1 MTLQQVFVISWY
13 FKFAFLLWFFLF
25 VIYEIREFSFEANKT
40 VIELNRKKYYCGYL
54 FKLTLIDHFDYYL
67 CLCKRV
73 KSSCIVLKKGWEG
86 WWWGAQANERYSTKA
101 MFWTCPIGLRP
112 PAAQD
117 TLEKI
122 ASFGCFGDTS
132 VSPLKRLRRWLC
144 RERSGLIWARLLL
157 WSELELVA
165 KDGWV
170 GSLNIFA

>member
-1 MTLQQVFVISWY
+1 MWLCSRFLWLVDTLNLPFYCDFS
-13 FKFAFLLWFFLF
+13 FLSFMKLENFLLKPTKL
-25 VIYEIREFSFEANKT
+25 
-40 VIELNRKKYYCGYL
+40 IELNRKKYYCGYL

-73 KSSCIVLKKGWEG
+73 KSSCIVLKRG
-86 WWWGAQANERYSTKA
+86 WWGAQANVRYSTKA

-144 RERSGLIWARLLL
+144 RERSGLICI
-157 WSELELVA
+157 
-165 KDGWV
+165 DCCCDP
-170 GSLNIFA
+170 N

>member
-86 WWWGAQANERYSTKA
+86 WWWGAQAKVLYESNVLDMSHWVEAPSSPGYTGEDRI
-101 MFWTCPIGLRP
+101 FW
-112 PAAQD
+112 
-117 TLEKI
+117 
-122 ASFGCFGDTS
+122 
-132 VSPLKRLRRWLC
+132 
-144 RERSGLIWARLLL
+144 LL
-157 WSELELVA
+157 WGYLSVPPEEIEEVA
-165 KDGWV
+165 LQREVWANLG
-170 GSLNIFA
+170 

>member
-86 WWWGAQANERYSTKA
+86 WWWGAQANVRYSTKA
-101 MFWTCPIGLRP
+101 MFWTWPIGLRP

-132 VSPLKRLRRWLC
+132 VSPPEEIEEVALRR
-144 RERSGLIWARLLL
+144 EVWANL
-157 WSELELVA
+157 
-165 KDGWV
+165 G
-170 GSLNIFA
+170 